1 MRVVTNQIIEHYDI
15 TTVPTK
21 ERSKRY
27 SEDGRSEE
35 VPSTTAVNYQ

>member
-1 MRVVTNQIIEHYDI
+1 MRILTNQIIEHYDI
-15 TTVPTK
+15 TVPTK

-27 SEDGRSEE
+27 SEDGQSEE